1 MVTVLSSAAALPSS
15 SPLSGP
21 SATSLESPFTVEVMG
36 ATVTFVID
44 ARAAWRVRTRTGR
57 VLSSRARQISRT
69 SAVDVEVVDGPA
81 DETIEIVVGAA
92 SGEGAG
98 VGERRLEAHLPL
110 EGLGHESGPARCYP
124 GGDAP
129 VQEGDD
135 VIGQA
140 DGDLGAHVLTISD
153 CIPLRDAVATG

>member
-1 MVTVLSSAAALPSS
+1 MRKQTDLDH
-15 SPLSGP
+15 GP
-21 SATSLESPFTVEVMG
+21 RGTVE
-36 ATVTFVID
+36 AL
-44 ARAAWRVRTRTGR
+44 A
-57 VLSSRARQISRT
+57 LN
-69 SAVDVEVVDGPA
+69 VVAG
-81 DETIEIVVGAA
+81 
-92 SGEGAG
+92 GAG